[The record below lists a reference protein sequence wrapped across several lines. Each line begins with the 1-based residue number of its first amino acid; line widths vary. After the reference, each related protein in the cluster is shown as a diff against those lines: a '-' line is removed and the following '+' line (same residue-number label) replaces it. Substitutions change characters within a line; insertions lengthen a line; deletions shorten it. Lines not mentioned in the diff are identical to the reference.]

1 MAYTTPDSVSPGTVH
16 TAARWNTQVR
26 DNFAFFKGGPTID
39 GTTTLSAG
47 VLLLPGG
54 TAANPAFSFST
65 EQDVGVFLAAANR
78 LGLAAGAVVYEV
90 TTANIRPADD
100 ASRDLGEAA
109 RRWRNL
115 RLSGEVAWPGGTSS
129 PKLTLR
135 DAGVATEHL
144 DLSGAGTQSGEV
156 RVYTNGNTRDLALM
170 YRGAAEALI
179 VLPAGDVRIIN
190 DLEIKGTTLT
200 FTEGTSS
207 PVLALRDDGLST
219 EHLDLEGPGASAG
232 SIRVYTNNGTRD
244 VSLLNRSGE
253 ALNVLPGGDV
263 AVVNGLTVGGNTAA
277 VVETGSYTGDGTNQ
291 RTISTP
297 FEPKQVTVVSDDSDN
312 WAQSVG
318 TATNWQGV
326 YRNVADATIGESD
339 TKAKATIKAG
349 GFEVT
354 DDTVAAANS
363 LNANTQVY
371 RYTVLG

>member
-1 MAYTTPDSVSPGTVH
+1 MAYTTPDTVSPGTVH
-16 TAARWNTQVR
+16 TAARWNAQVR

-47 VLLLPGG
+47 VLLLPDGS
-54 TAANPAFSFST
+54 AANPPFSFSSDT
-65 EQDVGVFLAAANR
+65 NVGVFLAAANR

-109 RRWRNL
+109 LRWQNL
-115 RLSGEVAWPGGTSS
+115 RLSGQVAWPAGTSS
-129 PKLTLR
+129 PGVTLR

-170 YRGAAEALI
+170 YRGALEALI

-263 AVVNGLTVGGNTAA
+263 NVVNTLTVAGNTAA
-277 VVETGSYTGDGTNQ
+277 VVETGSYTGDGAAD
-291 RTISTP
+291 RSISVG
-297 FEPKQVTVVSDDSDN
+297 FDPKLVTVMQTSTVDTGDSF
-312 WAQSVG
+312 AG
-318 TATNWQGV
+318 ITASTSRGAIWQEDGSNLASSLFV
-326 YRNVADATIGESD
+326 LET
-339 TKAKATIKAG
+339 G
-349 GFEVT
+349 GFGIGGAT
-354 DDTVAAANS
+354 G
-363 LNANTQVY
+363 LNENGETYEWTAV
-371 RYTVLG
+371 G